1 MLRQHK
7 PSFIHLRSRGMI
19 FGTPCRRSFPWR
31 RSRPTG
37 FSSGPWKWQAHRAS
51 GTSRRSHPSWACLQ
65 GKLMNS
71 IVPRMIFLMFRQP
84 PALTDYRNIRNMHF
98 KNQRW
103 LDSKKN
109 QEWWTVIPWE
119 SSHLYWW
126 LEFPKTGIE
135 PPLPR
140 WECKRLKGCVFSP
153 SFLLP
158 VLGGPKEA
166 RKCNLSIASIPVC
179 LLTTQFETSN
189 ETDPSSWWRVCLRS
203 RGRGGCERLWPG
215 SSCCGRASLASGTL
229 KKLKTSLLDF
239 KKLRCITTIELSRNI
254 SNQKKDENLFKCCWM
269 KNHFVDLPC
278 RDGYSPG
285 KLGDSRIPRPSFV

>member
-140 WECKRLKGCVFSP
+140 WECDWRVAFSRLP
-153 SFLLP
+153 SSCRYWADRRRQENATFQLLP
-158 VLGGPKEA
+158 
-166 RKCNLSIASIPVC
+166 
-179 LLTTQFETSN
+179 F
-189 ETDPSSWWRVCLRS
+189 PSV
-203 RGRGGCERLWPG
+203 
-215 SSCCGRASLASGTL
+215 
-229 KKLKTSLLDF
+229 
-239 KKLRCITTIELSRNI
+239 
-254 SNQKKDENLFKCCWM
+254 
-269 KNHFVDLPC
+269 
-278 RDGYSPG
+278 Y
-285 KLGDSRIPRPSFV
+285 